1 MAQIA
6 LARLVVA
13 GLAGDTGKTLVST
26 GLARALRRRGLHVA
40 TFKKGP
46 DYIDSAWLAAAA
58 GSSARNLDT
67 YLMSDSAIHTSLARA
82 ARAHDIAV
90 IEGNRG
96 LFDGMDSEGSHS
108 TAQLAK
114 LTGAPVVLVVDATKV
129 TRTVAAQVLG
139 CEVLDPKLNLAAV
152 ILNRVSGSRH
162 EAVIREAI
170 AGTTDVPVLGAI
182 PRTEKL
188 ELPSRHLGLVTVA
201 EHPRSEE
208 MLERAADLVE
218 GSVDVGALLKVAG
231 DAPRLEV
238 TPEGPRPA
246 PPASRVR
253 IGVARDVAFSFYY
266 PENLEE
272 LEQAGA
278 DLVFVS
284 PTADET
290 LPDLDAF
297 YIGGGFPEVYAA
309 RLAENRPFRHELR
322 RRLAEGLPTWAE
334 CGGLMYLAQQLV
346 TDGVSRPMVGALPIH
361 VEQTARPQ
369 GHGYVAARV
378 DSPNPFL
385 ADGSVIRGH
394 EFHYSRVTEGAD
406 AFRTVLAIDRGVGLG
421 SGRDGVHVGST
432 VATYTHLHASGVP
445 EWAPAM
451 VRAAR
456 GGEPWA

>member
-1 MAQIA
+1 
-6 LARLVVA
+6 
-13 GLAGDTGKTLVST
+13 
-26 GLARALRRRGLHVA
+26 VA

-58 GSSARNLDT
+58 GSTARNLDT
-67 YLMSDSAIHTSLARA
+67 YLMPDSAIHASLARA
-82 ARAHDIAV
+82 ARRCDVAV

-114 LTGAPVVLVVDATKV
+114 LVGAPVVLVVDATKV

-139 CEVLDPKLNLAAV
+139 CEVMDPKLNLAAV
-152 ILNRVSGSRH
+152 ILNRVASQRH

-170 AGTTDVPVLGAI
+170 SETTDVPVLGAI

-188 ELPSRHLGLVTVA
+188 DLPSRHLGLVPVA

-218 GSVDVGALLKVAG
+218 GSVDVGGLLAVARE
-231 DAPRLEV
+231 APRLDV
-238 TPEGPRPA
+238 APETPRPA
-246 PPASRVR
+246 PQASRVR
-253 IGVARDVAFSFYY
+253 IGVARDEAFSFYY

-278 DLVFVS
+278 ELIFVS
-284 PTADET
+284 PTADEA
-290 LPDLDAF
+290 LPDIDAF
-297 YIGGGFPEVYAA
+297 YVGGGFPEVYAA
-309 RLAENRPFRHELR
+309 RLSGNRAFRDELKR
-322 RRLAEGLPTWAE
+322 RIADGLPAWAE
-334 CGGLMYLAQQLV
+334 CGGLMYLAQQL
-346 TDGVSRPMVGALPIH
+346 TIEGVSRPMVGALPVH

-394 EFHYSRVTEGAD
+394 EFHYSRITEGAED
-406 AFRTVLAIDRGVGLG
+406 LPTVLAIDRGVGLG
-421 SGRDGVHVGST
+421 GGRDGVHVGSA
-432 VATYTHLHASGVP
+432 VATYTHLHAAGVP
-445 EWAPAM
+445 EWAAAM

-456 GGEPWA
+456 GGAS

>member
-1 MAQIA
+1 MAQTA
-6 LARLVVA
+6 LARLTVA

-26 GLARALRRRGLHVA
+26 GLVRALKRRGLRVA

-58 GSSARNLDT
+58 GSAARNLDT
-67 YLMSDSAIHTSLARA
+67 YLMPDSAIHSSLARA
-82 ARAHDIAV
+82 AHTSDVAI

-114 LTGAPVVLVVDATKV
+114 LVGAPVVLVVDATKV

-139 CEVLDPKLNLAAV
+139 CEVMDPKLNLAAV
-152 ILNRVSGSRH
+152 ILNRVASHRH

-170 AGTTDVPVLGAI
+170 AETTDIPVLGAI
-182 PRTEKL
+182 PRTENL
-188 ELPSRHLGLVTVA
+188 DLPSRHLGLVPVA

-208 MLERAADLVE
+208 MLERAADLVD
-218 GSVDVGALLKVAG
+218 GSLDIGALLALARE
-231 DAPRLEV
+231 APRLDV
-238 TPEGPRPA
+238 APESPRPA
-246 PPASRVR
+246 PTASRVR
-253 IGVARDVAFSFYY
+253 IGVARDEAFSFYY

-278 DLVFVS
+278 KLVFVS

-290 LPDLDAF
+290 LPEIDAF
-297 YIGGGFPEVYAA
+297 YVGGGFPEVYAA
-309 RLAENRPFRHELR
+309 RLAGNRPFRHELKR
-322 RRLAEGLPTWAE
+322 RIAEGLPAWAE
-334 CGGLMYLAQQLV
+334 CGGLMYLAQQLTIEGV
-346 TDGVSRPMVGALPIH
+346 TRPMVGALPIH
-361 VEQTARPQ
+361 VEQTGRPQ

-394 EFHYSRVTEGAD
+394 EFHYSRVTEGAQD
-406 AFRTVLAIDRGVGLG
+406 LPTVLAVDRGVGLG
-421 SGRDGVHVGST
+421 GGRDGVHVGSA
-432 VATYTHLHASGVP
+432 VATYTHLHAAGVP
-445 EWAPAM
+445 DWAAAV

-456 GGEPWA
+456 GARP